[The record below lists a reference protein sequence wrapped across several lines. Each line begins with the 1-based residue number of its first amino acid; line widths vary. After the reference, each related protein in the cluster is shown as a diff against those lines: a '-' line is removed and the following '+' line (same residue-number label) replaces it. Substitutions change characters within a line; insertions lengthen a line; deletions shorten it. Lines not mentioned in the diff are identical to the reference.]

1 MFRTQHDVS
10 NLGLTLI
17 CLQAASQIAKASSKV
32 DLQVRLKPHGGA
44 VALQL
49 TLMQLEETN
58 TQKTDL
64 LKVMTPVVAVT
75 AGRHKRKRSL
85 SMSGI
90 KPDRVR
96 GMPLILRSSCLE
108 YKGEPVVGLNE

>member
-1 MFRTQHDVS
+1 M
-10 NLGLTLI
+10 
-17 CLQAASQIAKASSKV
+17 
-32 DLQVRLKPHGGA
+32 
-44 VALQL
+44 QL

-90 KPDRVR
+90 RPDRVR
-96 GMPLILRSSCLE
+96 GVPLILRSSCLE